1 MSDILDKKL
10 TDEQKI
16 IIKECM
22 QSIKNYNQAAVLL
35 SMGGGKSVIAA
46 NIIKNLKKNKEKY
59 NVIWITTA
67 SDIGKAQAI
76 MNIDYL
82 KESLTYVSFTTL
94 SRNEDYVND
103 LVKLHDK
110 YDLIVIDE
118 AHHSLAF
125 HTYQGLKNILE
136 QFSSAKLLVM
146 TATKRRYSDRKQIFE
161 WLTPKLTLGVDYQD
175 RGLKYS
181 IDNNLICDFTYKTC
195 NIAKLRQYS
204 NALELMKQYSEI
216 YRNFDELLQHSAN
229 VIDDY
234 NKNVFSKLGDQLAQ
248 DMEFD
253 GSQGDRW
260 FVFYNWIDELKD
272 GKDSI
277 ENMFRLAYRNT
288 NVSINIIEYHSL
300 STDDK
305 AIDKIMAAPV
315 PNQVDIILT
324 CNKGAESLHP
334 ENTRGIIILR
344 NTKSGTVFEQML
356 GRALEIKER
365 CSSTKYIYDLVDTR
379 DSVMKGQS
387 IYNGSETPDERR
399 ISSLL
404 NKIDINND
412 IIDKL
417 QSKYGENSFDI
428 EVMDSEVDVL
438 LEQFGNV
445 KQLFDNLLIAKTINN
460 ILKAELGDN
469 YKYSIISKKD
479 ASFKIRQA
487 LDKYKKDYYS
497 LFRNIQRMFI
507 SGYFGEPSSNNS
519 SGKTPAIYNEIFE
532 LFGNILYLVP
542 ESTENCDFNL
552 AKMVSIADE
561 VKMYDYDY
569 RNRISK
575 TKELK
580 ANIAILRTLNL
591 NRKLSESYQ
600 KFCIRNR
607 IDISGEHVNI
617 ITEVRESPD
626 VVKYPNA
633 LKEFNNTVRYLT
645 KADIQM
651 EGIKYSI
658 DIIKNNSEYTDVLLT
673 AIAKEQV
680 FAISNPNSS
689 IGIQGATAINIR
701 FKKML
706 KLAKSF
712 ISREE
717 YNNATNIIKAISRIN
732 RFRDE
737 SDERILNIFSNIEHE
752 FPIIDLVKRNENNE
766 VSEYELY
773 VLEELGIRVIDN
785 ANRNANIR
793 KLIDRVPFGIIYNRF
808 VANPNK
814 DDYTRLTRYKKDG
827 LPKYAQKML
836 NTTSFKKS
844 VTSVTDE
851 ILFEKDNESIR
862 DKVSKLLYVDDRIIC
877 DIKKAVDNKEV
888 DARKIIIYALPLKS
902 YQYAKKDYDMALKRP
917 WESLDKRSIDNI
929 RNSLSNAS
937 SCYDVII
944 ENLMDNGLIPMEQ
957 SELAKALIEIA
968 Q

>member
-10 TDEQKI
+10 TDEQKTI
-16 IIKECM
+16 LKECM
-22 QSIKNYNQAAVLL
+22 QSLKTYNQAAVLL

-46 NIIKNLKKNKEKY
+46 NIIKNLKKNKENY

-67 SDIGKAQAI
+67 SDIDKARAI
-76 MNIDYL
+76 MDIDYL
-82 KESLTYVSFTTL
+82 KESITYVSFTTL
-94 SRNEDYVND
+94 SRNADYVNE
-103 LVKLHDK
+103 LVKLHDN

-118 AHHSLAF
+118 AHHAPANKTSV
-125 HTYQGLKNILE
+125 GVKNILE
-136 QFSSAKLLVM
+136 KFSSAKLLVM
-146 TATKRRYSDRKQIFE
+146 TATKHRYSDRKRPFE
-161 WLTPKLTLGVDYQD
+161 ILTPKLTLGVDYQD

-195 NIAKLRQYS
+195 NIAKLRQYI
-204 NALELMKQYSEI
+204 NALELMKQYSEV
-216 YRNFDELLQHSAN
+216 YRNFDELLEQSTN
-229 VIDDY
+229 IINDY
-234 NKNVFSKLGDQLAQ
+234 NKNVFSKLGDQIAQ
-248 DMEFD
+248 DLEYD

-272 GKDSI
+272 GKDNI
-277 ENMFRLAYRNT
+277 EKMFKLAYGNN
-288 NVSINIIEYHSL
+288 NVNINIIEYHSL

-379 DSVMKGQS
+379 DAVIKGQS

-404 NKIDINND
+404 DKIDINND
-412 IIDKL
+412 IVAKL
-417 QSKYGENSFDI
+417 QSKYGKDSFDI
-428 EVMDSEVDVL
+428 EIMDAEVDVL
-438 LEQFGNV
+438 LEQFGNI
-445 KQLFDNLLIAKTINN
+445 KQLFDNMLIAKTINN
-460 ILKAELGDN
+460 ILMGELGKD
-469 YKYSIISKKD
+469 YKCNVVLKRDAQIIIKET
-479 ASFKIRQA
+479 
-487 LDKYKKDYYS
+487 LDKYNKSYYN
-497 LFRNIQRMFI
+497 LLRNIQKMFI
-507 SGYFGEPSSNNS
+507 AGYFGEPSSSNS
-519 SGKTPAIYNEIFE
+519 NEKTTTIYNELFGM
-532 LFGNILYLVP
+532 FGNILYLVP
-542 ESTENCDFNL
+542 DRAENCEFSL
-552 AKMVSIADE
+552 AKMISIADE

-580 ANIAILRTLNL
+580 SNIAILRTLNL
-591 NRKLSESYQ
+591 NRKLSEAYQ

-607 IDISGEHVNI
+607 IDISGEHVNL

-626 VVKYPNA
+626 ATKYPNT
-633 LKEFNNTVRYLT
+633 LKEFNNVVRYLT
-645 KADIQM
+645 KVEMQLDV
-651 EGIKYSI
+651 IKCSL
-658 DIIKNNSEYTDVLLT
+658 DIIKNNPEYTDVLLK

-680 FAISNPNSS
+680 FTVSNPSSS

-701 FKKML
+701 FKKLL
-706 KLAKSF
+706 KLAKH
-712 ISREE
+712 IINKED
-717 YNNATNIIKAISRIN
+717 YINATKIIKVVSRIN
-732 RFRDE
+732 KFRNE
-737 SDERILNIFSNIEHE
+737 PDERIINVFSNVEHE
-752 FPIIDLVKRNENNE
+752 FPIIDLVKRNENDE

-814 DDYTRLTRYKKDG
+814 DDYTKLNKYKKAG

-851 ILFEKDNESIR
+851 LLFENDNESIR
-862 DKVSKLLYVDDRIIC
+862 DKVSKLLYVDNKIIC

-888 DARKIIIYALPLKS
+888 DARKIIIYAIPLKS
-902 YQYAKKDYDMALKRP
+902 YHYAKKDYDIALKNS

-929 RNSLSNAS
+929 KASLSSVS
-937 SCYDVII
+937 SCYDIII
-944 ENLMDNGLIPMEQ
+944 ENLMNNGLIPMEQ